1 VSNPTSSFGWQMP
14 TAVDLVTDLP
24 ADFEVFGQAV
34 DSSMADLLGGTSGQI
49 LAKNT
54 NANMDFVWINNDQGD
69 ITGVTAGTGITVTD
83 PTGPVPT
90 VTNAMATEITAKG
103 DLIVGTGNAAFD
115 NLPAGTNDHVL
126 TADSTVSPTGL
137 KWAAL
142 PAGGAYTSLASGS
155 IVNGLSLTSISG
167 SYTDLYLV
175 INNAAPTATDQIGIR
190 INNNATGAD
199 YVGIIMRNITGT
211 GATVNQGA
219 WAFVDISGGS
229 SVTSGTSNNSWVV
242 YFPNYAG
249 TTNWKTAYSSGGHN
263 NNLST
268 FTSAFNSTLFKST
281 AAIDRLDFKTAG
293 SDWANQ
299 GTYTLYGVK

>member
-1 VSNPTSSFGWQMP
+1 MTVGRIPVIEGGIQPTIFD
-14 TAVDLVTDLP
+14 AK
-24 ADFEVFGQAV
+24 
-34 DSSMADLLGGTSGQI
+34 ADLLTATANDTPAR
-49 LAKNT
+49 LA
-54 NANMDFVWINNDQGD
+54 VGSNDQ
-69 ITGVTAGTGITVTD
+69 
-83 PTGPVPT
+83 
-90 VTNAMATEITAKG
+90 
-103 DLIVGTGNAAFD
+103 
-115 NLPAGTNDHVL
+115 VL
-126 TADSTVSPTGL
+126 TADSSTATGL

-155 IVNGLSLTSISG
+155 ITNGLSLTSISG
-167 SYTDLYLV
+167 SYTDLYLQ
-175 INNAAPTATDQIGIR
+175 INNACPTVTDQIGIR
-190 INNNATGAD
+190 INNNATTAD
-199 YVGIIMRNITGT
+199 YVNIIMRNITGT

-229 SVTSGTSNNSWVV
+229 SVAQTTNNNSWVV

-281 AAIDRLDFKTAG
+281 AAITRLDFKTAG

>member
-1 VSNPTSSFGWQMP
+1 MSNPTSNFNWQMP
-14 TAVDLVTDLP
+14 TATDLVTDLP

-34 DSSMADLLGGTSGQI
+34 DTAMADLLGGTTGQI
-49 LAKNT
+49 LAKNSAT
-54 NANMDFVWINNDQGD
+54 NMDFVWITNDVGD
-69 ITGVTAGTGITVTD
+69 ITAVTAGTGISGGGTSGAVTI
-83 PTGPVPT
+83 
-90 VTNAMATEITAKG
+90 TNSMATEITAKG

-115 NLPAGTNDHVL
+115 NLPAGTNGHVL

-155 IVNGLSLTSISG
+155 ITNGLSLTSISG

-175 INNAAPTATDQIGIR
+175 INNACPTVNDQIGIR
-190 INNNATGAD
+190 INNNSTSAD

-211 GATVNQGA
+211 GATVQQGA

-229 SVTSGTSNNSWVV
+229 SVAASTSNNSWVV
-242 YFPNYAG
+242 YFPNYAA

-268 FTSAFNSTLFKST
+268 FTSVFNSTLFKST
-281 AAIDRLDFKTAG
+281 SAITRLDFKTAG

-299 GTYTLYGVK
+299 GTYVLYGVK

>member
-1 VSNPTSSFGWQMP
+1 MP

-190 INNNATGAD
+190 INNMQRVQIMLASLCEILRERAQQLIKAHGLLWIFLEVRALLREHQTILGLFIFPIMQEPQIGKPPIQA
-199 YVGIIMRNITGT
+199 VGITTIYRHLLVLLILLFS
-211 GATVNQGA
+211 NQ
-219 WAFVDISGGS
+219 
-229 SVTSGTSNNSWVV
+229 
-242 YFPNYAG
+242 
-249 TTNWKTAYSSGGHN
+249 
-263 NNLST
+263 LQQ
-268 FTSAFNSTLFKST
+268 L
-281 AAIDRLDFKTAG
+281 ID
-293 SDWANQ
+293 
-299 GTYTLYGVK
+299 

>member
-1 VSNPTSSFGWQMP
+1 MAAGLGFKTFNTGDVLSAADVNGYLMQGILVFASATARDAAITSPEEGQFAFLKDTNVTTYYTGSAWANVDTTGMTNPMTTTGDVIYSSSGS
-14 TAVDLVTDLP
+14 TP
-24 ADFEVFGQAV
+24 AR
-34 DSSMADLLGGTSGQI
+34 LGIG
-49 LAKNT
+49 
-54 NANMDFVWINNDQGD
+54 
-69 ITGVTAGTGITVTD
+69 TAGQVLRVNSG
-83 PTGPVPT
+83 
-90 VTNAMATEITAKG
+90 ATAPE
-103 DLIVGTGNAAFD
+103 
-115 NLPAGTNDHVL
+115 
-126 TADSTVSPTGL
+126 
-137 KWAAL
+137 WAA
-142 PAGGAYTSLASGS
+142 PAAGGAFTSLASGS
-155 IVNGLSLTSISG
+155 ITNGLSLTSISG

-175 INNAAPTATDQIGIR
+175 INNAAPTVTDQIGIR
-190 INNNATGAD
+190 INNNSTGAD

-249 TTNWKTAYSSGGHN
+249 TTNWKTAFSSGGHN

-281 AAIDRLDFKTAG
+281 SAIDRLDFKTAG